1 MNEGVSKHQHIVSV
15 PQRRLDYP
23 GMPRP
28 HFCAGNAVTPLAP
41 TLAGNA
47 SYALLAQLCGD
58 GTAAVARDAYY
69 ALVQQECVARS
80 AAPHS
85 GACALYCASRASGAL
100 LHGARCVLGHTDLR
114 SSGIYTS
121 SAAPARPAGGRAGA
135 TRARGTDICGRDDI
149 TAPRLPSAALL
160 ARARA

>member
-1 MNEGVSKHQHIVSV
+1 MNEGVSKHQHVVSV

-23 GMPRP
+23 GMPRL
-28 HFCAGNAVTPLAP
+28 HFCAGNAVTPLP
-41 TLAGNA
+41 RWLAMHRTHC
-47 SYALLAQLCGD
+47 SLCGD

-121 SAAPARPAGGRAGA
+121 SAAPARPAGGRAGDPGRDP
-135 TRARGTDICGRDDI
+135 RARDGHLRT
-149 TAPRLPSAALL
+149 
-160 ARARA
+160 